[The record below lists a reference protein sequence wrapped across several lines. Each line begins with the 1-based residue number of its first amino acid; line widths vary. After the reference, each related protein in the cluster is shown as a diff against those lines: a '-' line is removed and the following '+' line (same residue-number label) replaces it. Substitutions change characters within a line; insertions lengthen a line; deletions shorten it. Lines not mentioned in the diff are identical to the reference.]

1 MSILRFQDVEK
12 SLPFGFWLRKK
23 QVLKG
28 VSLSVQQGEIYGFLG
43 PNGAGKTTSIKCLLG
58 LLYPDAG
65 SVELFG
71 QQGATLAARRR
82 IGYLPERPYFYP
94 HLKGRELLEY
104 FGRLF
109 GMRGQELRAKC
120 DDLLAL
126 VGLPDDGGKP
136 TGQYSKGMLQ
146 RLGVAQALINDPDLV
161 ILDEPMSG
169 LDPIGRRE
177 VKDLITAVKERGA
190 TVFFSSHIL
199 SDAEA
204 LCDRVCLL
212 VDGKLH
218 LEATLDDLLD
228 EEVEYWQTASE
239 GVPPGALPDYT
250 PVSVQ
255 GDLNFYKLSDELE
268 VDAWVDAVRQAG
280 GRVYRVTPQ
289 RSTLEDYFLETVEAA
304 RGGGDS
310 AGSPK
315 SGSGAPPAPPGE
327 NGPQGGEA

>member
-12 SLPFGFWLRKK
+12 SLPFGFWLRQK

-28 VSLSVQQGEIYGFLG
+28 VSLAVQQGEIYGFLG

-58 LLYPDAG
+58 LLHPDAG
-65 SVELFG
+65 SVELFDR
-71 QQGATLAARRR
+71 QGPTLAARRR

-109 GMRGQELRAKC
+109 GMRGPELRAKC
-120 DDLLAL
+120 DELLAM
-126 VGLPDDGGKP
+126 VGLPDEGDKP
-136 TGQYSKGMLQ
+136 AGQYSKGMLQ

-177 VKDLITAVKERGA
+177 VKDIIMAVKKRGA

-204 LCDRVCLL
+204 LCDRVCML

-218 LEATLDDLLD
+218 LEATLDDLLG
-228 EEVEYWQTASE
+228 EKVEYWQVASE
-239 GVPPGALPDYT
+239 GVEPGALPGYT

-255 GDLNFYKLSDELE
+255 GDLSFFKLPDEPA
-268 VDAWVDAVRQAG
+268 VDLWVDAVRQAG
-280 GRVYRVTPQ
+280 GRIYRVTPQ
-289 RSTLEDYFLETVEAA
+289 RATLEDYFLETVQEV
-304 RGGGDS
+304 RS
-310 AGSPK
+310 KAGSV
-315 SGSGAPPAPPGE
+315 APPAPPVE
-327 NGPQGGEA
+327 DEPQGDGAEA

>member
-12 SLPFGFWLRKK
+12 ALPFGFWLRKK
-23 QVLKG
+23 PILKG
-28 VSLSVQQGEIYGFLG
+28 VSLSVEQGEVYGFLG

-65 SVELFG
+65 TVELFDQEG
-71 QQGATLAARRR
+71 PTLAARRR

-94 HLKGRELLEY
+94 HLRGRELLEY

-109 GMRGQELRAKC
+109 GMRGPSLRAKC
-120 DDLLAL
+120 NGLLDL
-126 VGLPDDGGKP
+126 VGLPDDGEKLI
-136 TGQYSKGMLQ
+136 GQYSKGMLQ

-169 LDPIGRRE
+169 LDPIGRRG
-177 VKDLITAVKERGA
+177 VKDLIMSVRARGA

-212 VDGKLH
+212 VDGRLR

-228 EEVEYWQTASE
+228 DKVEYWQAASE
-239 GVPPGALPDYT
+239 GLTAEALPAYT

-255 GDLNFYKLSDELE
+255 GDLNFYKLPDEPA

-289 RSTLEDYFLETVEAA
+289 RATLEDYFVETVKGA
-304 RGGGDS
+304 RGGD
-310 AGSPK
+310 
-315 SGSGAPPAPPGE
+315 E
-327 NGPQGGEA
+327 Q

>member
-12 SLPFGFWLRKK
+12 SLPFGFWLRQK

-28 VSLSVQQGEIYGFLG
+28 VSLSVQEGEIYGFLG

-58 LLYPDAG
+58 LLFPDAG

-71 QQGATLAARRR
+71 EPGPTLAARRR

-109 GMRGQELRAKC
+109 GMRGPELRAKC
-120 DDLLAL
+120 DELLAM
-126 VGLPDDGGKP
+126 VGLPDEGDKP
-136 TGQYSKGMLQ
+136 AGQYSKGMLQ

-177 VKDLITAVKERGA
+177 VKDIIMAVKKRGA

-204 LCDRVCLL
+204 LCDRVCML

-218 LEATLDDLLD
+218 MEATLDDLL
-228 EEVEYWQTASE
+228 EEKVEYWQVASE
-239 GVPPGALPDYT
+239 GVEAGALPGYT

-255 GDLNFYKLSDELE
+255 GDLSFFKLPDEPA
-268 VDAWVDAVRQAG
+268 VDLWIDAVRQAG
-280 GRVYRVTPQ
+280 GRIYRVTPQ
-289 RSTLEDYFLETVEAA
+289 RATLEDYFLETVQEV
-304 RGGGDS
+304 RS
-310 AGSPK
+310 KAGSV
-315 SGSGAPPAPPGE
+315 APPAPPVE
-327 NGPQGGEA
+327 DEPQGDGAEA

>member
-12 SLPFGFWLRKK
+12 SLPFGFWLRQK

-28 VSLSVQQGEIYGFLG
+28 VSLTVQQGEIYGFLG

-58 LLYPDAG
+58 LLHPDAG
-65 SVELFG
+65 SVELFDR
-71 QQGATLAARRR
+71 QGPTLAARRR

-109 GMRGQELRAKC
+109 GMRGPELRAKC

-126 VGLPDDGGKP
+126 VGLPDDGDKL

-146 RLGVAQALINDPDLV
+146 RLGVAQALINDPDLL

-177 VKDLITAVKERGA
+177 VKDLIMAAKERGA

-204 LCDRVCLL
+204 LCDRVCML

-218 LEATLDDLLD
+218 MEATLDDLL
-228 EEVEYWQTASE
+228 EEKVEYWQVASE
-239 GVPPGALPDYT
+239 GVEAGALPGYT

-255 GDLNFYKLSDELE
+255 GDLSFFKLPDEPA
-268 VDAWVDAVRQAG
+268 VDLWVDAVRQAG
-280 GRVYRVTPQ
+280 GRIYRVTPQ
-289 RSTLEDYFLETVEAA
+289 RATLEDYFLETVQEV
-304 RGGGDS
+304 RS
-310 AGSPK
+310 KAGSV
-315 SGSGAPPAPPGE
+315 APPAPPGE
-327 NGPQGGEA
+327 DEPQGDGAEA

>member
-1 MSILRFQDVEK
+1 MSILRFQGVEK

-28 VSLSVQQGEIYGFLG
+28 VSLSVQQGEIYAFLG

-58 LLYPDAG
+58 LLFPDAG
-65 SVELFG
+65 SVELFD
-71 QQGATLAARRR
+71 QQGPTLAARRR

-109 GMRGQELRAKC
+109 GMRGSDLRAKC
-120 DDLLAL
+120 DELLAL
-126 VGLPDDGGKP
+126 VGLEDDGEKLA
-136 TGQYSKGMLQ
+136 GQYSKGMLQ

-177 VKDLITAVKERGA
+177 VKDLIMSVKERGA

-204 LCDRVCLL
+204 LCDRVSLL

-218 LEATLDDLLD
+218 MEATLDDLLD
-228 EEVEYWQTASE
+228 EKVHYWQVASE
-239 GVPPGALPDYT
+239 GIEPGALPGYT

-255 GDLNFYKLSDELE
+255 GDLNFYKLQDESA
-268 VDAWVDAVRQAG
+268 VDVWVGAVRQAG
-280 GRVYRVTPQ
+280 GRVYRLTPH
-289 RSTLEDYFLETVEAA
+289 RATLEDYFLKTVQQARTET
-304 RGGGDS
+304 GD
-310 AGSPK
+310 GE
-315 SGSGAPPAPPGE
+315 PAEPPGE
-327 NGPQGGEA
+327 AAGPEGGAT

>member
-1 MSILRFQDVEK
+1 MVIVRFHDVQK

-23 QVLKG
+23 KILKG
-28 VSLSVQQGEIYGFLG
+28 VSLSVQEGEIYGFLG

-71 QQGATLAARRR
+71 RPGATLEARRR
-82 IGYLPERPYFYP
+82 LGYLPERPYFYP

-109 GMRGQELRAKC
+109 GMRGAALRTKC
-120 DDLLAL
+120 EELLAL
-126 VGLPDDGGKP
+126 VGLPDDGEKL

-177 VKDLITAVKERGA
+177 VKDLIMAVKERGA

-212 VDGKLH
+212 VDGTLH
-218 LEATLDDLLD
+218 MEATLDDLLN
-228 EEVEYWQTASE
+228 EKVEYWQTASE
-239 GVPPGALPDYT
+239 GVEPGALPGYT

-255 GDLNFYKLSDELE
+255 GDLSFFKLPDEHA
-268 VDAWVDAVRQAG
+268 VDLWVDAVRQAG
-280 GRVYRVTPQ
+280 GRIYRVTPQ
-289 RSTLEDYFLETVEAA
+289 RATLEDYFVETVKAA
-304 RGGGDS
+304 RAGGDNVGS
-310 AGSPK
+310 SKAGD
-315 SGSGAPPAPPGE
+315 GAPPALRGE
-327 NGPQGGEA
+327 TGPEGGAA

>member
-12 SLPFGFWLRKK
+12 SLPFGFWLRRK

-28 VSLSVQQGEIYGFLG
+28 VSLSVQEGEIYGFLG

-65 SVELFG
+65 SVELFDQPG
-71 QQGATLAARRR
+71 PTLAARRR

-109 GMRGQELRAKC
+109 GMRGSELRAKC
-120 DDLLAL
+120 DELLAM
-126 VGLPDDGGKP
+126 VGLSDEGDKP
-136 TGQYSKGMLQ
+136 AGQYSKGMLQ

-177 VKDLITAVKERGA
+177 VKDLIMAVKKRGA

-228 EEVEYWQTASE
+228 EKVEYWQAASE
-239 GVPPGALPDYT
+239 GVEPGALPGYT

-255 GDLNFYKLSDELE
+255 GDLSFFKLPDAPA
-268 VDAWVDAVRQAG
+268 VDLWVDAVRQAG
-280 GRVYRVTPQ
+280 GRIYRVTPQ
-289 RSTLEDYFLETVEAA
+289 RATLEDYFVETVREV
-304 RGGGDS
+304 RS
-310 AGSPK
+310 KAGS
-315 SGSGAPPAPPGE
+315 GTPPATPGEDEPPG
-327 NGPQGGEA
+327 NGAEA

>member
-12 SLPFGFWLRKK
+12 SLPFGFWLRQR

-28 VSLSVQQGEIYGFLG
+28 VSLSVQEGEIYGFLG

-58 LLYPDAG
+58 LLFPDAG

-71 QQGATLAARRR
+71 EPGPTLAARRR

-109 GMRGQELRAKC
+109 GMRGPELRAKC
-120 DDLLAL
+120 DELLAM
-126 VGLPDDGGKP
+126 VGLPDEGDKP
-136 TGQYSKGMLQ
+136 AGQYSKGMLQ

-177 VKDLITAVKERGA
+177 VKDIIMAVKKRGA

-204 LCDRVCLL
+204 LCDRVCML

-218 LEATLDDLLD
+218 MEATLDDLL
-228 EEVEYWQTASE
+228 EEKVEYWQVASE
-239 GVPPGALPDYT
+239 GVEPGALPGYT

-255 GDLNFYKLSDELE
+255 GDLSFFKLPDEPA
-268 VDAWVDAVRQAG
+268 VDLWVDAVRQAG
-280 GRVYRVTPQ
+280 GRIYRVTPQ
-289 RSTLEDYFLETVEAA
+289 RATLEDYFLETVQEV
-304 RGGGDS
+304 RS
-310 AGSPK
+310 KAGSV
-315 SGSGAPPAPPGE
+315 APPAPPVE
-327 NGPQGGEA
+327 DEPQGDGAEA